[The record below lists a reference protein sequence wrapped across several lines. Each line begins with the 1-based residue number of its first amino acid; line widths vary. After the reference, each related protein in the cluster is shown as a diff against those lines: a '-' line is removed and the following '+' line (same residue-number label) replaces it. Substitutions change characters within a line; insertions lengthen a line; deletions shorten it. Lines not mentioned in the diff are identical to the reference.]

1 MRNVPAGMN
10 ICGIPSVDETRWFT
24 GSSVWVGKTVEMI
37 VCGVDVELTV
47 GGMLVG
53 NGVAVDSITGT
64 RVAVQAERRRE
75 ARTMKFFI
83 EANYMSLR
91 GEAKRQQIHLLLK
104 VVPSSLRLSLPL
116 RPRDRSTLSLR
127 SARAKRYGA
136 APTKFSAYN
145 ASS

>member
-1 MRNVPAGMN
+1 MRNVPAGIN
-10 ICGIPSVDETRWFT
+10 TCGIPSVDETRWFT
-24 GSSVWVGKTVEMI
+24 GSSVWVGTTVEMI

-53 NGVAVDSITGT
+53 SGVAVDSITGIW
-64 RVAVQAERRRE
+64 VAVQAERRRRE

-83 EANYMSLR
+83 ESNYMSLR

-116 RPRDRSTLSLR
+116 RLRDRSTLSLR

-136 APTKFSAYN
+136 APTKFSAY
-145 ASS
+145 